1 LYPRDAT
8 EFHSENNKPKI
19 FSRAGWNVPTAKKT
33 LYLDSQF
40 CPRYERKNNCL
51 YTRDDRGNT
60 GTLTGNGVQ
69 NFVPLCQRYKK
80 NMAKRKKKIM
90 QGCTAMTKDFIGWRL
105 HNFAREKEKKWQN

>member
-1 LYPRDAT
+1 MQQNFTLKIINQKFSVGQDGTYQRQKKHWIHNFARD
-8 EFHSENNKPKI
+8 N
-19 FSRAGWNVPTAKKT
+19 
-33 LYLDSQF
+33 
-40 CPRYERKNNCL
+40 ERKNNCL
-51 YTRDDRGNT
+51 YTRDDT

-90 QGCTAMTKDFIGWRL
+90 QGYTAMAKDFIGWRL